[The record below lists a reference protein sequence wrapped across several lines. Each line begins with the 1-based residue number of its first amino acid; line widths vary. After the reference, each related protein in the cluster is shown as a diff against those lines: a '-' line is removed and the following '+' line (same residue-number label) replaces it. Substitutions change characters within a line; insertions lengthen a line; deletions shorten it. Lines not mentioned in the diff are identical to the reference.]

1 MAEQYITIYPTP
13 IVPVSDI
20 NTLGTEYGLPLS
32 ANLFGSGTT
41 TGVYSVAAN
50 STSGQIYVLSNGG
63 SVLIYNSNRTLN
75 RTVTGFL
82 SNQTSIRFNSDET
95 LYGCIRYAAGS
106 SAALR
111 VMTTSTDIQSY
122 TVTLTGMVT
131 FDFNPNNS
139 NVFVCTLVGVIS
151 EYTNAGVLV
160 GLPFTVTNVVRSRCV
175 KRQPGTNRIWVSG
188 DSGNDL
194 LNRLSYFDA
203 TTRTVT
209 NVTVPTAPV
218 TGRQIGVITG
228 MSFYGSRIFIHHSSA
243 RDSSTTAIS
252 KMITEISDTGTV
264 IAQWPIFGYQTN
276 YSDGCVYQG
285 YTKPVILYSRL
296 DNLTNDV
303 VGTLILP

>member
-1 MAEQYITIYPTP
+1 MAEQYITIYPAP
-13 IVPVSDI
+13 VVPVSDI
-20 NTLGTEYGLPLS
+20 NTLGSEYGLPLS

-50 STSGQIYVLSNGG
+50 STSGEIYVLSYNGA
-63 SVLIYNSNRTLN
+63 VLIYNSDRTLN

-82 SNQTSIRFNSDET
+82 SNQANIRFNSDET

-139 NVFVCTLVGVIS
+139 NVFTCNLTGTIS

-160 GLPFTVTNVVRSRCV
+160 GGTFNVANVPRSRLM
-175 KRQPGTNRIWVSG
+175 KYQPGTNRIWIGG
-188 DSGNDL
+188 DSGNAL

-203 TTRTVT
+203 TTRVVT
-209 NVTVPTAPV
+209 NVTVPTSPV
-218 TGRQIGVITG
+218 TGRQIGLITG
-228 MSFYGSRIFIHHSSA
+228 MSFYGSRIFIHHTSSRNA
-243 RDSSTTAIS
+243 SATVTS
-252 KMITEISDTGTV
+252 KMITEIDDTGTV
-264 IAQWPIFGYQTN
+264 IAQWPIIGNQNN

-285 YTKPVILYSRL
+285 YTKPVILFGRI

-303 VGTLILP
+303 VGMLILP